1 MKKRTYLLLILFI
14 LIVGCAPIPEEEL
27 RTDLN
32 NLNDDELSYVLSDD
46 NNFVGEAS
54 KTLPIKNLT
63 RLSPIKRSIK
73 PYKVS
78 CIDSDGGRN
87 YETAGAV
94 TLFNYP

>member
-1 MKKRTYLLLILFI
+1 MKRRVLFLLILFVF
-14 LIVGCAPIPEEEL
+14 IVSCTPLPEEEVRHQL
-27 RTDLN
+27 DD
-32 NLNDDELSYVLSDD
+32 LNDDELSYVLSDD

-78 CIDSDGGRN
+78 CID
-87 YETAGAV
+87 
-94 TLFNYP
+94 